1 MNYAVERAALPVNS
15 ALLYLGIGRTSLYR
29 LIAEGKIDARKFG
42 KKTLIL
48 RKSADRFLAS
58 LTKEAA

>member
-15 ALLYLGIGRTSLYR
+15 ALTYLGIGRTSLYR

-48 RKSADRFLAS
+48 RESADRFLAS
-58 LTKEAA
+58 LAKEAA